1 MQPVEINFSLSLRS
15 LLNYAGPTTGK
26 ILGDILKYINHYLHF
41 LLPTKTAVPI
51 KVSSD
56 EVLKIL
62 RSYSTQEE
70 TPFPRPDFEESVR
83 NAMRLGKPLHMVL
96 PAFPFKSPNN
106 IDKVLGTLPDLGEE
120 FALERLEGLC
130 RDLES
135 KYGPTSLSIIS
146 DGLVYNDILGIPEEN
161 VWRYGNAIREIANK
175 KFPHISFVRLDRLIS
190 SKTTEAQSIE
200 EYKQSSKFY
209 RERLIEEH
217 LPKDFDVSVYLK
229 TNPSA
234 LLTYC
239 GYIKFLET
247 DLKYE
252 ETRQGYSKKAIKRM
266 NEGVAKRMITRG
278 VAFSNAVKRSF
289 PSSIRLSIHASK
301 DVRKLP
307 ISLFP
312 DNEFFTT
319 PWHTACAFNLDGSMK
334 LCHSRVLLD
343 DPKYELVY
351 RDGRP
356 SHFQECSNL
365 YKWDRVKIHITPIY
379 PCGILI
385 SPKEKDASIQDVDMK
400 KVRALAELNSPILL
414 RGFSGPAGLEDFVSK
429 AREMGPILPWKF
441 GEVLVVK
448 DGGAE
453 TGGLN
458 NVLSSEPMPMHFD
471 GLFKTV
477 KVIGEDGNERFVP
490 QPPRFQMFT
499 AVTPSPPD
507 TGLTLISS
515 SRLLFQNLPQPY
527 TSSSLSKLTW
537 SVQTTGFNG
546 TSMSGL
552 DLVIPHPTHY
562 KPCLRY
568 HEPWLQ
574 DKTIFDPTI
583 VKIENGEKKILDVLD
598 GLLYDR
604 RVCYY
609 HAWEQGDVLV
619 NDNIAMMHTRSGF
632 RAGCQ
637 RELWRVHID

>member
-1 MQPVEINFSLSLRS
+1 MQPVGINFSLSPRS

-51 KVSSD
+51 KDSSD

-120 FALERLEGLC
+120 FALERLEG
-130 RDLES
+130 
-135 KYGPTSLSIIS
+135 
-146 DGLVYNDILGIPEEN
+146 IPEEN

-190 SKTTEAQSIE
+190 SETTEAQSIE

-209 RERLIEEH
+209 REKLIEEH
-217 LPKDFDVSVYLK
+217 LPKDFDVSVHLK
-229 TNPSA
+229 NDPSA

-252 ETRQGYSKKAIKRM
+252 ETRQGHSKKAIKRM
-266 NEGVAKRMITRG
+266 NEDVAKRMIRRG
-278 VAFSNAVKRSF
+278 V
-289 PSSIRLSIHASK
+289 
-301 DVRKLP
+301 
-307 ISLFP
+307 
-312 DNEFFTT
+312 
-319 PWHTACAFNLDGSMK
+319 
-334 LCHSRVLLD
+334 
-343 DPKYELVY
+343 
-351 RDGRP
+351 
-356 SHFQECSNL
+356 
-365 YKWDRVKIHITPIY
+365 WDRVKIHITPIY

-385 SPKEKDASIQDVDMK
+385 SPREKGASIQDVDMK

-414 RGFSGPAGLEDFVSK
+414 RGFSGPVSLEVFVSK

-490 QPPRFQMFT
+490 QPPR
-499 AVTPSPPD
+499 
-507 TGLTLISS
+507 
-515 SRLLFQNLPQPY
+515 
-527 TSSSLSKLTW
+527 
-537 SVQTTGFNG
+537 
-546 TSMSGL
+546 
-552 DLVIPHPTHY
+552 
-562 KPCLRY
+562 
-568 HEPWLQ
+568 
-574 DKTIFDPTI
+574 
-583 VKIENGEKKILDVLD
+583 
-598 GLLYDR
+598 
-604 RVCYY
+604 
-609 HAWEQGDVLV
+609 
-619 NDNIAMMHTRSGF
+619 
-632 RAGCQ
+632 
-637 RELWRVHID
+637 